1 MHTPTVLIIGGT
13 GFIGSHLVAK
23 LAAVG
28 TRVIVPTRRYERAKH
43 LISLP
48 GVEVVEQ
55 NVSQGDAQIDIF
67 MRLMHGVD
75 AVINLVGVLHS
86 RQGVPYGPDFARAHV
101 ELPKRLVAACVG
113 AGVPRYLHM
122 SALGA
127 ARDAPSMYLRSK
139 FDGELAAMSSPALAA
154 TIFRP
159 SVVFGPEDKFLNL
172 FASMQKILP
181 VMPLGGF
188 DTRFQPVFVEDVA
201 QAFVNALLDPASAG
215 KMYELAGP
223 DIYTLGQ
230 IVALAG
236 KYCGHPRPIIKLPA
250 PLARL
255 QALLLEWAPGGPLM
269 SRDNLDSMQVDNVIT
284 PTSNALTLE
293 DLGIRPSSLAAVA
306 PRYIGSAGRGRA
318 RFDDFR
324 SRAKR

>member
-1 MHTPTVLIIGGT
+1 MRNPTVLIIGGS

-23 LAAVG
+23 LAAAG
-28 TRVIVPTRRYERAKH
+28 SRVIVPTRRYERAKH

-48 GVEVVEQ
+48 RVEVVEADPGQ
-55 NVSQGDAQIDIF
+55 DAVLQ
-67 MRLMHGVD
+67 RLMHGVD
-75 AVINLVGVLHS
+75 AVINLVGLLHS
-86 RQGVPYGPDFARAHV
+86 RQGTPYGPDFARAHV
-101 ELPKRLVAACVG
+101 ELPKRLVAACVA

-139 FDGELAAMSSPALAA
+139 ADGELAALANPALAT

-159 SVVFGPEDKFLNL
+159 SVVFGPEDKFINL

-181 VMPLGGF
+181 LVPLGGA

-201 QAFVNALLDPASAG
+201 QAFVNALLDLETRG
-215 KMYELAGP
+215 KIYELAGP
-223 DIYTLGQ
+223 DVQTLGQ

-236 KYCGHPRPIIKLPA
+236 KYCGHPRPVFNLPA

-255 QALLLEWAPGGPLM
+255 QAMLLEWAPGGPLM
-269 SRDNLDSMQVDNVIT
+269 SRDNLDSMQVDNVIAPSST
-284 PTSNALTLE
+284 ALTLA
-293 DLGIRPSSLAAVA
+293 DLGIVASSLAAVA
-306 PRYIGSAGRGRA
+306 PRYLGAVHRGRA

>member
-1 MHTPTVLIIGGT
+1 MHTPTVLIIGGS

-23 LAAVG
+23 LAAIG
-28 TRVIVPTRRYERAKH
+28 ARVIVPTRRYERAKH

-48 GVEVVEQ
+48 GVEVIEQ
-55 NVSQGDAQIDIF
+55 SIGQHAGPDDGLR
-67 MRLMHGVD
+67 RLMHGVD

-86 RQGVPYGPDFARAHV
+86 RQGAPYGPDFASAHV
-101 ELPKRLVAACVG
+101 ELPKRLVSACVA

-139 FDGELAAMSSPALAA
+139 ADGELAALSNPALAA

-159 SVVFGPEDKFLNL
+159 SVVFGPEDKFINL

-181 VMPLGGF
+181 FVPLGGF

-201 QAFVNALLDPASAG
+201 QAFVNALLDPATKG
-215 KMYELAGP
+215 KVVELAGP

-236 KYCGHPRPIIKLPA
+236 KYCGHPRPIIKLGSS
-250 PLARL
+250 LARL

-269 SRDNLDSMQVDNVIT
+269 SRDNLDSMQVDNVIA
-284 PTSNALTLE
+284 PSSDALTLM

-318 RFDDFR
+318 CFDDFR